1 MTLKPV
7 APAPDAAKFIR
18 LPDAPDPE
26 DMNNYLYFSR
36 HGYPPSLASHLGNPD
51 TTTMIS
57 EAYLARV
64 PTRSR
69 RGLSLPDLLIAFD
82 VDPQAVIARNGYVI
96 SEHGKPPDFVLEI
109 GSARTGRRDITV
121 KRVGYAAFGVTEY
134 WRFDPSGGRY
144 HRAHLGGDLLVNG
157 EYQPLPINW
166 ISDEHYHG
174 YSAVLNLDLCWEEG
188 QLRWY
193 DPVVRRYLPSFD
205 EVQAAQIAA
214 EAQRDAERDARL
226 AAEARIHQLEE
237 QLGRQQ
243 NTNPPETT

>member
-7 APAPDAAKFIR
+7 APAPEAGVFIR
-18 LPDAPDPE
+18 LPDAPPPE

-36 HGYPPSLASHLGNPD
+36 PGYPPSLASHLGNHE
-51 TTTMIS
+51 TTIMIS

-69 RGLSLPDLLIAFD
+69 QGLLLPDLLIAFD
-82 VDPQAVIARNGYVI
+82 VDPQAVIARNGYII
-96 SEHGKPPDFVLEI
+96 SEQGKPPDFVLEI

-121 KRVGYAAFGVTEY
+121 KRGGYAAFGVAEY

-157 EYQPLPINW
+157 EYQPIPVNRID
-166 ISDEHYHG
+166 DEHYHG
-174 YSAVLNLDLCWEEG
+174 HSAVLNLDLCWEEG

-193 DPVVRRYLPSFD
+193 DPVSGRYLPTFD
-205 EVQAAQIAA
+205 DVQAAQVAA
-214 EAQRDAERDARL
+214 EAERDAEREARL
-226 AAEARIHQLEE
+226 SAEARILQLEE
-237 QLGRQQ
+237 ELRCRQ
-243 NTNPPETT
+243 NLNSPETL